1 MIPSSLGAS
10 AGSIPPASLVAKPQ
24 DEEQFVQ
31 TPQEQALEAPAERAS
46 TPPVPGASGAA
57 ISIEA
62 VTALQQA
69 DQSAEAD
76 NQASKQS
83 GVNFVTTELEKR
95 EVSFNVA
102 EQVNAATETEQE
114 AIVETREID
123 QTEVPVG
130 EETDS
135 AGRSTRNPIDLQI

>member
-10 AGSIPPASLVAKPQ
+10 TGSIPPASLVTKPQ

-31 TPQEQALEAPAERAS
+31 SPQEQVTEAQAEKTS
-46 TPPVPGASGAA
+46 TPSVPGTSGAA

-69 DQSAEAD
+69 DQSADTDNEA
-76 NQASKQS
+76 NNRSS
-83 GVNFVTTELEKR
+83 FNFVTTELEKR

-102 EQVNAATETEQE
+102 EQVNSANETEQE
-114 AIVETREID
+114 AVVEKREID
-123 QTEVPVG
+123 QAEVPVG